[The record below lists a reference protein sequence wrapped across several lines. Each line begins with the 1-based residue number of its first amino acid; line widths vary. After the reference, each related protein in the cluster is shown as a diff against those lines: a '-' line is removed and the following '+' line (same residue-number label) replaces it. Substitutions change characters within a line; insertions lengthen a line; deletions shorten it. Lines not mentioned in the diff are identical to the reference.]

1 MTSLTPEAGPAW
13 TAVRISAYW
22 ERARRGVEAGLE
34 LKVADGRLLWL
45 LRDGRA
51 RTLRQVADEPGL
63 EQSTVNRQ
71 VHAAL
76 ESGVI
81 RRFREEGHSAWLLEI
96 TGEGRRRFRTDLD
109 RQLKVHQRALD
120 AVPPEHRETFLAH
133 LSAYVEAF
141 GEAADEIGP

>member
-13 TAVRISAYW
+13 TAVRISAFW

-45 LRDGRA
+45 LRDGQA
-51 RTLRQVADEPGL
+51 RTLRQVADELGL

-81 RRFREEGHSAWLLEI
+81 HRFREEGNNAWLLAI
-96 TGEGRRRFRTDLD
+96 TDEGRRRFRTDLD
-109 RQLKVHQRALD
+109 RQLEVHQRALD
-120 AVPPEHRETFLAH
+120 AVPEDQQADFLAH
-133 LSAYVEAF
+133 LRAYVDAI
-141 GEAADEIGP
+141 GEAAAETRP